1 MLIYWVEKEH
11 FKHSRQR
18 KEHRG
23 SMASQQGLCTQGSEE
38 FGVVR
43 AEGFGKV
50 ADEDLFVGCG
60 QVVKSFACQ
69 CWRLAFTF

>member
-1 MLIYWVEKEH
+1 MV
-11 FKHSRQR
+11 
-18 KEHRG
+18 
-23 SMASQQGLCTQGSEE
+23 SQQGLCPQGSEE